1 MVRETLG
8 SLCGALSDAACSAG
22 SGPGRCKH
30 HRTAS
35 VKTTAH
41 EAGGGPVIFVARSVE
56 SVRKRWIFPAAA
68 SELRDEHG
76 KRLYVAGTRKCPKS
90 TGLEP
95 ASRSRRAAVLLLSPQ
110 WMRSGLL
117 TLPRA
122 PCEHRSED
130 FAGSRAERRY
140 HAPSGALGR
149 QGMTDDRMGVV
160 LAHWQCAGQYRLDR
174 LA

>member
-22 SGPGRCKH
+22 SGPCRCKH

-76 KRLYVAGTRKCPKS
+76 KRLYVAGTRKCPIS
-90 TGLEP
+90 TGLKP

-117 TLPRA
+117 LFR
-122 PCEHRSED
+122 
-130 FAGSRAERRY
+130 
-140 HAPSGALGR
+140 
-149 QGMTDDRMGVV
+149 V
-160 LAHWQCAGQYRLDR
+160 R
-174 LA
+174 LANTAARTSLGAVLNADIPRPPALLAARE